1 MSLTGMALD
10 VYLFGSFYLLLFFML
25 HSLLEAWTS
34 KIRPHKAHYLAS
46 ISCGHGKGK
55 GLSEIGLA
63 GFWIRGYNADNDL

>member
-1 MSLTGMALD
+1 
-10 VYLFGSFYLLLFFML
+10 ML

-63 GFWIRGYNADNDL
+63 GFWIRGYNADNDLRTLALHPIWLSNRPQVYYYCEG